1 MDRLLDG
8 ILYIV
13 GGLVAFPIFGIVMA
27 VAAILDMVRGNE
39 LDYKDESTYL
49 GRYYKALDR

>member
-13 GGLVAFPIFGIVMA
+13 GGLVAFPMFGIVMA

-39 LDYKDESTYL
+39 LDYKDENTYL